1 MKNKK
6 KKLIAILLTLVCL
19 FVVVLGALADEPLEA
34 RTRNIIT
41 TGEVKIDLLEY
52 ADETCTTPYPEEPV
66 TVMPGVSTTKV
77 VMVKNT
83 GASEAWVR
91 VKVSK
96 TIELDGTVEG
106 YAPDVSLIGLD
117 INEALWTYS
126 GGWYYYNRPL
136 GAGVTTEAPLF
147 TTVSFDTS
155 MQNEYQNSTAKVNV
169 VAQAVQVAHNGDTVL
184 GAQGWPAEGGD

>member
-6 KKLIAILLTLVCL
+6 KKLIAILLALVCL
-19 FVVVLGALADEPLEA
+19 FVVVIGALADEPLEA

-77 VMVKNT
+77 VKVKNT
-83 GASEAWVR
+83 CASEAWVR

-106 YAPDVSLIGLD
+106 FTPDVSLIGLD

-126 GGWYYYNRPL
+126 DGWYYYSRPL

-155 MQNEYQNSTAKVNV
+155 MQNEYQNSTAKVSV
-169 VAQAVQVAHNGDTVL
+169 VAQAVQVAHNGETVL